1 MIFLRKG
8 NRKKI
13 ESVVRP
19 VSGLY
24 DGKGG
29 SRDDSVLLL
38 RLATSDDPLPLLF
51 T

>member
-1 MIFLRKG
+1 MIFR
-8 NRKKI
+8 RIQEKI
-13 ESVVRP
+13 ESGARP
-19 VSGLY
+19 VRGLY